1 MGYLPI
7 NHWPVC
13 YWEVLQLSI
22 FTALISP
29 LANVAKTYMSNK
41 AEEKQA
47 KHQAKMSVIQ
57 NDADWES
64 KMADAS
70 KDSWKD
76 EFWTIVLAVPI
87 FMVGYAIAAN
97 DVTVIDRVSAAFIAL
112 EELPEWYQY
121 LLFIAIS
128 SSFGIRGVSKLMN
141 MRK

>member
-1 MGYLPI
+1 VGHVPTDTGIYICREDDPM
-7 NHWPVC
+7 
-13 YWEVLQLSI
+13 SI
-22 FTALISP
+22 FTALIGP
-29 LANVAKTYMSNK
+29 VAGLAKSYLTNK

-76 EFWTIVLAVPI
+76 EFWTIVLSVPI

-97 DVTVIDRVSAAFIAL
+97 DVTVIDRVSSAFKAL
-112 EELPEWYQY
+112 EQLPEWYQY

-128 SSFGIRGVSKLMN
+128 SSFGVRGVGKIMN

>member
-1 MGYLPI
+1 MSLLTAILGPVAGLAKSYL
-7 NHWPVC
+7 
-13 YWEVLQLSI
+13 
-22 FTALISP
+22 
-29 LANVAKTYMSNK
+29 SNK

-47 KHQAKMSVIQ
+47 THARKMSVIE
-57 NDADWES
+57 NDADWEA

-76 EFWTIVLAVPI
+76 EFWTIVLAIPV

-97 DVTVIDRVSAAFIAL
+97 DVTIIARVATAFEAL
-112 EELPEWYQY
+112 EKLPEWYQY

-128 SSFGIRGVSKLMN
+128 SSFGIRGVDKIMK